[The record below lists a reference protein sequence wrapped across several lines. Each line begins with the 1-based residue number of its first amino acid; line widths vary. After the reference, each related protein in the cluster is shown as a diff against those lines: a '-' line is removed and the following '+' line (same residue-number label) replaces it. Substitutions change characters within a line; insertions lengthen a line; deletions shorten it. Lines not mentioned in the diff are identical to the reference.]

1 MWLWI
6 VVSAIA
12 GMGVASQAL
21 INTRLGAMAG
31 SPLVA
36 GVISFAVGLTS
47 LLCVLIVQPA
57 GTVRFHDLAKAP
69 VWAFLG
75 GTLGAFF
82 IIATIYGVPRV
93 GAAVWLS
100 AAVLGQ
106 VTLSLVAD
114 HFGFFG
120 VNVHPVTLPRL
131 AGIVLVIVGVVMV
144 RMF

>member
-1 MWLWI
+1 MWIWI
-6 VVSAIA
+6 LVSAVAGVGIA
-12 GMGVASQAL
+12 TQAL
-21 INTRLGAMAG
+21 INTRLGAAAG

-36 GVISFAVGLTS
+36 AVISFAVGLAS
-47 LLCVLIVQPA
+47 LLCVLLVQPT
-57 GTVRFHDLAKAP
+57 GTIKVHALASAP
-69 VWAFLG
+69 VWAFFG

-82 IIATIYGVPRV
+82 IVMTIYGVPRV

-106 VTLSLVAD
+106 VAFSLVAD

-120 VNVHPVTLPRL
+120 VNVHPITLPRL
-131 AGIVLVIVGVVMV
+131 AGILLVIVGVVMV

>member
-1 MWLWI
+1 MWMWI
-6 VVSAIA
+6 VVAAIA
-12 GMGVASQAL
+12 GMGVATQAL
-21 INTRLGAMAG
+21 INTRLGTIAG
-31 SPLVA
+31 PWVA
-36 GVISFAVGLTS
+36 AVVSFAVGLTS

-57 GTVRFHDLAKAP
+57 GTVRLHDLTKAP

-120 VNVHPVTLPRL
+120 VNVHPV
-131 AGIVLVIVGVVMV
+131 
-144 RMF
+144 

>member
-1 MWLWI
+1 MWIWI
-6 VVSAIA
+6 VVSALA
-12 GMGVASQAL
+12 GMGIATQAL
-21 INTRLGAMAG
+21 INTRLGSAAA

-36 GVISFAVGLTS
+36 AMISFAVGLTS
-47 LLCVLIVQPA
+47 LLFVLAFQPA
-57 GTVRFHDLAKAP
+57 GTVKPHALATAP
-69 VWAFLG
+69 IWAFTG
-75 GTLGAFF
+75 GALGAFF
-82 IIATIYGVPRV
+82 IVATIYGVPRV

-106 VTLSLVAD
+106 VTFSLVAD

-131 AGIVLVIVGVVMV
+131 AGIALVIAGVVLV